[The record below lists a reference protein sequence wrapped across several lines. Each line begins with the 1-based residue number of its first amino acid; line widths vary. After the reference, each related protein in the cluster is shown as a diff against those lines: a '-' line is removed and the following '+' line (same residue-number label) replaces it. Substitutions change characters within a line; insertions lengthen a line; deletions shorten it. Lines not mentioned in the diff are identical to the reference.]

1 MTTTAHEWALEKSV
15 AWYWN
20 HGAISQHVPAG
31 CIKTYLQAL
40 LGDAE
45 TVEACS
51 KAYLN
56 AVIEKDPDLE
66 IMGRVHCAMK
76 EALATLKR
84 MGGV

>member
-1 MTTTAHEWALEKSV
+1 MATTVHERASDLAKAARCVDSSTEHITRV
-15 AWYWN
+15 
-20 HGAISQHVPAG
+20 
-31 CIKTYLQAL
+31 YLQAL
-40 LGDAE
+40 LDDAE

-56 AVIEKDPDLE
+56 AAIEKDPDFE